1 MARKAWLL
9 AAAGLGVP
17 LLVAGMAGMA
27 QTPPATP
34 PAWSYE
40 GPAGTEHW
48 AELSPAYTA
57 CAQHEQSPIDLT
69 GAVPAKVGPLAL
81 DWQPVSTHVV
91 RNGHAVEAEMGEDGP
106 ADHLALGDETYT
118 LVQFHLHHPAEHRI
132 AGRSYPLEVHFVHR
146 SERGALTVVGVLFEE
161 GRANPALQQMIEHAR
176 ADDEA
181 DRVVIDPRAFLP
193 ASAGYFRYEGS
204 LTTPPCSEIVNWV
217 VMATPVTASP
227 EQIAAVAAI
236 YGNNARPL
244 QPLGRRFLLVSE

>member
-1 MARKAWLL
+1 MARKTWLL
-9 AAAGLGVP
+9 AAAFLGVP
-17 LLVAGMAGMA
+17 LLSAGIAGMA
-27 QTPPATP
+27 QTARAKP
-34 PAWSYE
+34 PAWTYD

-48 AELSPAYTA
+48 AELSPAYAA

-69 GAVPAKVGPLAL
+69 GAVPAKLGRLAL
-81 DWQPVSTHVV
+81 AWRPVSTHVV
-91 RNGHAVEAEMGEDGP
+91 RNGHAVEAEMGEGA
-106 ADHLALGDETYT
+106 ADHLTLGGEAYT
-118 LVQFHLHHPAEHRI
+118 MVQFHLHHPAEHRI

-146 SERGALTVVGVLFEE
+146 SARGTLSVVGVVFQE
-161 GRANPALQQMIEHAR
+161 GRANPALQQMIDHAR
-176 ADDEA
+176 SDDAA

-217 VMATPVTASP
+217 VMAKPVTASP
-227 EQIAAVAAI
+227 QQIAAVAAI